1 MPSSQARKAA
11 RAAKAAT
18 ASGDDSAVVQP
29 AAVSAPSVSKKR
41 HHQEKP
47 PPDLLTKTEDE
58 EEAPKKKAKRST
70 KLKEVEIIKEE
81 QGSDD
86 GDEQEDPIDD
96 GDDNMITNAWED
108 EHSEEED
115 EKKGSTSSAN
125 FNGKKMT
132 ERISCTVFVGQLPY
146 SASAADIKKHFRQG
160 GVTGQVGV
168 RLLTNREDGS
178 SRGMAFVELSS
189 ESDVHTALRLHK
201 SPMDGRRIN
210 VERTVGGGGASEERK
225 GKLKDLRE
233 KQGTQMRKQ
242 VQAMVAN
249 ILPKGSA
256 EEIAEAQV
264 AMSMGDEDGA
274 GGAMAAPVCQADLD
288 ERIMEFLGTVPTSV
302 AEGALREAKALDM
315 GGIRNRPAYLM
326 GVLKRK
332 VEDADRA
339 RQAKEKER
347 RQRQGGGGRGGKGG
361 GGGGGKGGGRGGG
374 GGGGG
379 GGGENHRAGGH
390 KFTGTRSGS
399 PELPW

>member
-47 PPDLLTKTEDE
+47 PPELLMKTEDE

-390 KFTGTRSGS
+390 KFTGTKKRFT
-399 PELPW
+399 